1 MIISKITEC
10 NFERGERAQASGLL
24 HQGQVRGGPAQRLRR
39 RGRGQLAASRH
50 QLKCPQLKRHQ
61 LKCPQLKRLLFKA
74 SPVKTSY
81 V

>member
-1 MIISKITEC
+1 LIISKITEC

-50 QLKCPQLKRHQ
+50 QLKCPQLKR
-61 LKCPQLKRLLFKA
+61 LLFKA